1 MSATPIG
8 RDRHQSLA
16 RIELMAGEEADA
28 IAVAV
33 LLKTPAAI
41 VEHVPGMVQISAP
54 GWLAFD
60 CADVSEEFGDAWD
73 TRRLQIIMA
82 AYAGYIT
89 QMDEVGVELRWDT
102 ERLGMDAPPSPS
114 TSTEPEDTP

>member
-1 MSATPIG
+1 MSSVTTNGSSPAART
-8 RDRHQSLA
+8 

-33 LLKTPAAI
+33 MAKTPQAT
-41 VEHVPGMVQISAP
+41 VEYVPGMVQISAP

-60 CADVSEEFGDAWD
+60 CADVTEEFGEPWD

-82 AYAGYIT
+82 AYAGYIV
-89 QMDEVGVELRWDT
+89 QMDELGVELRWVKDGVNQAAKET
-102 ERLGMDAPPSPS
+102 V
-114 TSTEPEDTP
+114 ED

>member
-1 MSATPIG
+1 MT
-8 RDRHQSLA
+8 

-33 LLKTPAAI
+33 MAKTPDAI
-41 VEHVPGMVQISAP
+41 VEYVPGMVQISAP

-60 CADVSEEFGDAWD
+60 CADVTAEFGEPWD

-82 AYAGYIT
+82 AYAGYIV
-89 QMDEVGVELRWDT
+89 QMDEEGVELRWVKDGVSAGT
-102 ERLGMDAPPSPS
+102 EG
-114 TSTEPEDTP
+114 TVKN